1 MLLDLPEELISLV
14 FSWVDGRSL
23 VRCQQVSRQCA
34 RIIQRD
40 LRLTYRI
47 NLFSANMIDNTNHN
61 ASLAERSACL
71 KSFIKSREEGNW
83 STPKVLQSPFSHIPS
98 YIVANL
104 ESSQSWPALSFSN
117 LLVISARTCLYCVDA
132 SEVAL
137 GGEAHQRE
145 LRVAGFPTIPYFYIF
160 PEHDLLLIKEL
171 ELGQFIFHPFSLETG
186 RSHPKASGVL
196 PPVVSPLAMS
206 ALNDFSL
213 CGEYLLVWVD
223 HGIRDPYFMKGRF
236 TILNWTTGTIYR
248 TIFGSYAAGAF
259 LNTSHVIC
267 LHVTAEKSTGYLKFR
282 LDVYSIHGQSSDPP
296 IICFEYPPIRS
307 TTFPDVALLPPAI
320 FLVNGSLSSTSTRGK
335 RLPFVASPEDSILMF
350 CTQAHRRVS
359 SPWEDLPWQ
368 LTSVFL
374 ISSILSRV
382 RAAEATWDGQNTV
395 TIPPNGWEHFTV
407 PMWNEDV
414 LYLYGTRMLVERE
427 GSNVLT
433 IYDFDRKSIAENGV
447 GTASSKSFTAP
458 DVRDIPWVDVKQVDE
473 VMPIPRVQS
482 FKLDVEPNSAVDLDL
497 DEDTVMV
504 LTEGRQGAFYVHSLV
519 TSAS

>member
-40 LRLTYRI
+40 LQLTYHI
-47 NLFSANMIDNTNHN
+47 TLFSANMIDNINHN

-83 STPKVLQSPFSHIPS
+83 STPKVLQSPFSHIPLD
-98 YIVANL
+98 IVAKF
-104 ESSQSWPALSFSN
+104 ESMQWWPAMTVSN
-117 LLVISARTCLYCVDA
+117 FLVISDLTCFYFVDT

-137 GGEAHQRE
+137 GGRAHQRE
-145 LRVAGFPTIPYFYIF
+145 LRVAEFPKIPHFYIF
-160 PEHDLLLIKEL
+160 PEQNLLLIKEFRPRQL
-171 ELGQFIFHPFSLETG
+171 IFHPFSLETG
-186 RSHPKASGVL
+186 KGHPKASGAL
-196 PPVVSPLAMS
+196 PPVSFPLNS
-206 ALNDFSL
+206 NDFVL
-213 CGEYLLVWVD
+213 YGEYLLVWVD
-223 HGIRDPYFMKGRF
+223 HGIRHPYFTKGRF
-236 TILNWTTGTIYR
+236 TILSWTRGTIYR
-248 TIFGSYAAGAF
+248 TVPGSYATGAF
-259 LNTSHVIC
+259 LNDRYVIC
-267 LHVTAEKSTGYLKFR
+267 LHVTAEISTGYLKFR
-282 LDVYSIHGQSSDPP
+282 LDVYSIHGQTSDPP
-296 IICFEYPPIRS
+296 IICFEYPPIQS
-307 TTFPDVALLPPAI
+307 TTFPDVALLPPAV
-320 FLVNGSLSSTSTRGK
+320 FLANRSLSSTSTRGK
-335 RLPFVASPEDSILMF
+335 RLPFIASPEDSVLTF
-350 CTQAHRRVS
+350 CTQDRGGTH
-359 SPWEDLPWQ
+359 EDLPWQ

-382 RAAEATWDGQNTV
+382 RAAEATWDGQHTV

-407 PMWNEDV
+407 PMWNQDV

-473 VMPIPRVQS
+473 VMPIPPVQS
-482 FKLDVEPNSAVDLDL
+482 FKLDVEPNSAIDLDL
-497 DEDTVMV
+497 DEDTVMF
-504 LTEGRQGAFYVHSLV
+504 LTEGRQGAFHVHSLV
-519 TSAS
+519 ASAS